1 MATTKTL
8 EARFEHLSMKDEK
21 ENGNSDR
28 TYGKQK
34 VLDYLTQCNLVGD
47 PPCWSDFQGTGLF
60 RTVKQQ
66 FESSSTTEIGS
77 SK

>member
-28 TYGKQK
+28 AYGKQK

-47 PPCWSDFQGTGLF
+47 PPC
-60 RTVKQQ
+60 
-66 FESSSTTEIGS
+66 
-77 SK
+77 